1 MRPISKQFGN
11 NMKRIRLDKKMTQG
25 DIVRKAKMD
34 RGYVSSLES
43 GKRNPTLANIGKIA
57 KALGI
62 PARDLLNE

>member
-11 NMKRIRLDKKMTQG
+11 NLKRIRLEKKMTQG

-43 GKRNPTLANIGKIA
+43 GKRNPTLVNIEKIA
-57 KALGI
+57 KALGVL
-62 PARDLLNE
+62 PDQLLK